1 MVKSKFVGL
10 RLDENLYNIVADAAR
25 HEGESL
31 SELIRRILAQHF
43 ASAGQ
48 TEADGE
54 NKNNEL

>member
-1 MVKSKFVGL
+1 MNKSKFVGL
-10 RLDENLYNIVADAAR
+10 RLDENLYNIVADAAL

-48 TEADGE
+48 TEDDGE
-54 NKNNEL
+54 SKKYEL